1 MQHIVAP
8 IILQGAAGL
17 MLGLPLLQRC
27 LSLRAIFILCTALGV
42 VNLGL
47 TGLLAVPPLRQ
58 VYLAPFGVA
67 AMGVLNQIPT
77 PMIRACV
84 TQHFGQAKYG
94 LSLAAVAAVQTLFVL
109 IGNQLSP
116 RLYSATV
123 HIGHPE
129 LTFYA
134 ATALGFIVFIA
145 AAVLPRLDPRVPL
158 APGVVDAVGQESKK
172 LGEQEEQERERVQGV
187 GIQ

>member
-1 MQHIVAP
+1 
-8 IILQGAAGL
+8 

-27 LSLRAIFILCTALGV
+27 MSLRAIFILCTALGV

-58 VYLAPFGVA
+58 AYYAPFGVA

-129 LTFYA
+129 FTFYA
-134 ATALGFIVFIA
+134 ATALGFIVFVA
-145 AAVLPRLDPRVPL
+145 AAMLPALDPRVPL
-158 APGVVDAVGQESKK
+158 APGVADAEGKESK
-172 LGEQEEQERERVQGV
+172 EEQEDLVQEQELVV